1 VPHRRLICTI
11 FFLRL
16 QREAGC
22 VPDLSR
28 YGHFVGMTPLASA
41 RLSSIAPF
49 ASFALLHTLSVEGG
63 EGETNHP
70 IG

>member
-1 VPHRRLICTI
+1 MPHRRLICTI
-11 FFLRL
+11 SFLRL
-16 QREAGC
+16 QGEAGY

-49 ASFALLHTLSVEGG
+49 TSLALFHTRSVEGG

-70 IG
+70 NG